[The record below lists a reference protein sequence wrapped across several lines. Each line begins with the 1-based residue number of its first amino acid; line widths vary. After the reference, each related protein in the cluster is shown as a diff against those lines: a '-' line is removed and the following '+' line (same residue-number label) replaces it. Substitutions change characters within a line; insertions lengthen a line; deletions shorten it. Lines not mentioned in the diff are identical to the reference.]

1 MSSLLDQVLKNKDNP
16 SADSLFSEEN
26 DSPHQLPDG
35 GVVYDS
41 TLAAIKRILSINP
54 HLHKRETGIAS
65 EPYRLYNGHTPVD
78 LSDKKTFLLL
88 LRADWTPV
96 NPWQVAF
103 LCEKVLELAPVLS
116 RDCVI
121 ISDGLIWDRV
131 EGKLKNFEEGDN
143 IKSVW

>member
-1 MSSLLDQVLKNKDNP
+1 MPSLLDQVLQNKDNP
-16 SADSLFSEEN
+16 SADALFSSDKDEA
-26 DSPHQLPDG
+26 HQLPDG

-41 TLAAIKRILSINP
+41 TIAAINRILSLNP

-65 EPYRLYNGHTPVD
+65 EPFRLYNGHIPID
-78 LSDKKTFLLL
+78 LADKKTFLLL

-116 RDCVI
+116 RDCIV
-121 ISDGLIWDRV
+121 ISDGLIWDRN
-131 EGKLKNFEEGDN
+131 EGRLKTFEEGDN
-143 IKSVW
+143 IRSVW